1 MIITPSDLIE
11 RSNAIRG
18 FPINSIKN
26 ICDTHLLIKHDEIKP
41 YKADNITK
49 WLEPYCDLSSF
60 EHRYPL
66 NGITEGL
73 NYWMWHEKRN
83 IELRDG
89 EYVWVQGKPKGDVIY
104 WSYPF
109 AGDGNFYDI
118 PTHKPVILDLA
129 YCVSTNIKNFKIP
142 DNVEMVFFSLSKCFG
157 LRNYRIGYAWSR
169 EKMHYFDPLI
179 TSAKYYNYHSMSLG
193 DLLISLININEVYNT
208 LLPYQKEICEQMN
221 LNASDTVWLATSD
234 DPIYNKKKRG
244 NTNRLCLTDLMEEL
258 YNEKT

>member
-1 MIITPSDLIE
+1 MIITPTELIE

-18 FPINSIKN
+18 FPIKPIED
-26 ICDTHLLIKHDEIKP
+26 ICNLHVLEDHDEVKH
-41 YKADNITK
+41 YNADNITE
-49 WLEPYCDLSSF
+49 WLKPYCDLSSF

-73 NYWMWHEKRN
+73 NYWMWHEKRT

-89 EYVWVQGKPKGDVIY
+89 EYVWVEGKPKGDVIY

-193 DLLISLININEVYNT
+193 DLIIENININMVYDT
-208 LLPYQKEICEQMN
+208 LKPYQLKVCKHLN
-221 LNASDTVWLATSD
+221 LTPSDTVWLATSL
-234 DPIYNKKKRG
+234 DPIYNNKRRG
-244 NTNRLCLTDLMEEL
+244 KTNRLCLTDFIKEL
-258 YNEKT
+258 YNEET